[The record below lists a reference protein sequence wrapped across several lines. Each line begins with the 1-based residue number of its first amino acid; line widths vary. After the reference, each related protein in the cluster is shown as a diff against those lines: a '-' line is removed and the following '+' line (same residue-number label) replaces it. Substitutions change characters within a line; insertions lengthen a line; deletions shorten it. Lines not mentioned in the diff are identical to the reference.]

1 MNYAEIHRA
10 LRTRMRWE
18 KARLL
23 QIGDLPDP
31 TEVYNWSLKL
41 EVLRRIERAQET
53 GDLHSLRTLLKTARR
68 IVG

>member
-1 MNYAEIHRA
+1 MSYPEIHRA
-10 LRTRMRWE
+10 LRTRMRSE

-23 QIGDLPDP
+23 QTGDLPDP
-31 TEVYNWSLKL
+31 TEVYNWSFKL
-41 EVLRRIERAQET
+41 EVLRRIEHAQET